1 MHLVSGREVR
11 SRPTLMAAVRRS
23 AARRDERI
31 VSLGAA
37 LRGAAVTIPMP
48 AGRIGIASGV
58 LSRWAGLQMRPDE
71 VLLAWDTA
79 AVCVASETQQPIA
92 AVLDGLPHPGRITR
106 CAASLIGLASV
117 PLMAGSTA
125 TAEKLGGTSP
135 VVGCGG
141 PLPAAKEI
149 YPRHDRQRVRVIFA
163 AEPDGQ
169 GQMLPLVGV
178 LCRLHLLGIQIQIC
192 IAGTPADA
200 PQMCSMLA
208 DIGIED
214 VVMCGAGN
222 SVSQPG
228 DVVYLPVS
236 SPSIGVVPPVAPA
249 VMAWS
254 SGADIVLPVS
264 HPAIPLLGG
273 VPGVRVMQDTDD
285 VVRWI
290 VGGRDEDV
298 ASRVEVADGW
308 RSEMDRTLDD
318 FVAVTAHTGG
328 S

>member
-1 MHLVSGREVR
+1 
-11 SRPTLMAAVRRS
+11 
-23 AARRDERI
+23 
-31 VSLGAA
+31 
-37 LRGAAVTIPMP
+37 
-48 AGRIGIASGV
+48 
-58 LSRWAGLQMRPDE
+58 MRHDE

-79 AVCVASETQQPIA
+79 AVCVAAETQQPVA

-125 TAEKLGGTSP
+125 TSERLGGTSP
-135 VVGCGG
+135 VVECGG

-149 YPRHDRQRVRVIFA
+149 TPRHDRQRVRIIFA

-169 GQMLPLVGV
+169 GQILPFVSAV
-178 LCRLHLLGIQIQIC
+178 TRLHLLGIPIQIH
-192 IAGTPADA
+192 IAGAPADA
-200 PQMCSMLA
+200 PQMCDMLA
-208 DIGIED
+208 DIGIGD

-222 SVSQPG
+222 SISQPG
-228 DVVYLPVS
+228 DVVCFPVP
-236 SPSIGVVPPVAPA
+236 SPSIGLVPPVAPA

-254 SGADIVLPVS
+254 SGADIALPVS
-264 HPAIPLLGG
+264 HPAIQLLGG
-273 VPGVRVMQDTDD
+273 VPGVRVMQDMDD

-298 ASRVEVADGW
+298 ASRVDMADGW
-308 RSEMDRTLDD
+308 RSELDRTLDE